1 MEGQQVY
8 ALMILGGEDGFSLAD
23 VAAEEAVSNTLL
35 DSGPFA
41 TC

>member
-8 ALMILGGEDGFSLAD
+8 ALMIGGGEDGFSLAD
-23 VAAEEAVSNTLL
+23 GPAEEVVFNTLL

-41 TC
+41 TS